1 VTSLPRVIPCLPTDG
16 VALVK
21 TVRFQDPTYLG
32 DPANVMSI
40 FSELEVDELLLL
52 DIAATP
58 DDRGP
63 NVELLRRVAG
73 ECLIPLGYGG
83 GITTVDQASSILEI
97 GLEKVV
103 INTALARDPSLITRI
118 AERHGSQAVVAS
130 IDARIVDGRR
140 RAVTA
145 CGTQVQKE
153 SPVELARRAAEAGAG
168 EILVTSIDREGTGSG
183 YDLPLIR
190 AISEAVHVPAIA
202 SGGAGS
208 RRDLVPPIRDAGA
221 TAVAAGSIFV
231 FYGRRRAVLINFPSR
246 KRLRELF
253 LEPPPDEQVA

>member
-1 VTSLPRVIPCLPTDG
+1 MTHLPRVIPCLLTDG

-21 TVRFQDPTYLG
+21 TVRFGERTYLG

-52 DIAATP
+52 DINATRE
-58 DDRGP
+58 DRGP
-63 NVELLRRVAG
+63 NLDLLRRVAD

-83 GITTVDQASSILEI
+83 GITTVDQATSILQT

-103 INTALARDPSLITRI
+103 VNTAFAADPHLVTRV

-130 IDARIVDGRR
+130 IDARVVDGEH

-145 CGTQVQKE
+145 CGTVVE
-153 SPVELARRAAEAGAG
+153 DATPVELARRAADAGAG

-183 YDLPLIR
+183 YDLALTK
-190 AISEAVHVPAIA
+190 AVSEAVRIPVIA

-208 RRDLVPPIRDAGA
+208 RQDLVPPIREAGA

-246 KRLRELF
+246 NRLRQLF
-253 LEPPPDEQVA
+253 LEPPPGERAA